1 MEDERMRVRAIVS
14 GRVQGVWFRQ
24 STADEARRIGVD
36 GWVRNLED
44 GRVEAV
50 FEGTPDAV
58 GLALAYVDHGPERA
72 QVDEVE
78 AIAEAPEGLYGFTVR

>member
-1 MEDERMRVRAIVS
+1 MDEERMRVRAIVS

-24 STADEARRIGVD
+24 STADEAERIGVA

-50 FEGTPDAV
+50 FEGTPEAV
-58 GLALAYVDHGPERA
+58 GLALAYLDVGPQRA
-72 QVDEVE
+72 RVDEVE
-78 AIAEAPEGLYGFTVR
+78 AISERPEGLIGFHVR

>member
-1 MEDERMRVRAIVS
+1 MEAERMRVRAIVS

-24 STADEARRIGVD
+24 STADEAGRIGVA

-50 FEGTPDAV
+50 FEGTPEAV
-58 GLALAYVDHGPERA
+58 GLALAYLDHGPERA

-78 AIAEAPEGLYGFTVR
+78 ATAEKPEGLTGFRVR